1 MKIKNRNL
9 LYQTVVKRALKY
21 ASPTLQ
27 DDKDIVMAAVGQN
40 GLALEFASP
49 GLKNDRVI
57 VGTTMLQQSN
67 LALQFASE
75 ELKNDKDFKKLLLL
89 LHWAYNELV
98 TGGTSVLLPGG
109 AYLWRSST
117 PTSRKPSSYNVQPKC
132 EAEFHRCGPWECL
145 HRSPCE

>member
-1 MKIKNRNL
+1 
-9 LYQTVVKRALKY
+9 
-21 ASPTLQ
+21 
-27 DDKDIVMAAVGQN
+27 MAAVGQN
-40 GLALEFASP
+40 GLALQCASPGLKNNREIVFAAVAKGWYALEFASP

-89 LHWAYNELV
+89 LQWAYNELV

-132 EAEFHRCGPWECL
+132 EAEFHHCGPWECL